1 MLDLDLA
8 PHPVLFLLGFVGNTN
23 LQTVDVS
30 SILFLLILACER
42 ILLVKTTRPAP
53 AVASWM
59 YLIRDYLLLE

>member
-30 SILFLLILACER
+30 SILFLLTLACEC
-42 ILLVKTTRPAP
+42 ILLVKMTRPAP

-59 YLIRDYLLLE
+59 YLIRDYLL

>member
-30 SILFLLILACER
+30 SILFLLTLACER
-42 ILLVKTTRPAP
+42 ILLVKMTRPAP
-53 AVASWM
+53 AAASWM
-59 YLIRDYLLLE
+59 CLIRDYLLLK

>member
-30 SILFLLILACER
+30 SILFLLTLACER
-42 ILLVKTTRPAP
+42 ILLVKMTRPAP

-59 YLIRDYLLLE
+59 YLIRDYLLLK